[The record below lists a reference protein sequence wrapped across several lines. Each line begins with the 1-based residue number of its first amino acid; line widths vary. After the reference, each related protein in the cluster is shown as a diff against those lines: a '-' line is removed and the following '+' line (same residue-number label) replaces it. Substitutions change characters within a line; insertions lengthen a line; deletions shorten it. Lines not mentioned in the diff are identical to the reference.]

1 MMEDELNQE
10 VENQQVLDIVTGYF
24 RDVTGDEQK
33 AQEALQ
39 GLTAAVQD
47 PGAKLVHLG
56 ETVFLTIVKGK
67 GFVEFHPMYA
77 TRDVAPLVKDL
88 NTYVNYLKNIG
99 VQVMYTY
106 GGEDFPYKDVVDESE
121 FDFEEE
127 QVNDQTAYYLKV

>member
-1 MMEDELNQE
+1 MEEELNQE
-10 VENQQVLDIVTGYF
+10 VESQQIMDIVTGYF
-24 RDVTGDEQK
+24 RDITGDEQK
-33 AQEALQ
+33 AQEGIR
-39 GLTAAVQD
+39 GLTVAVQD

-56 ETVFLTIVKGK
+56 DTVFLTIVRGK
-67 GFVEFHPMYA
+67 GFVEFHPMYT

-127 QVNDQTAYYLKV
+127 QVNDQIAYYLKV